1 MWTYTHALPHQSTR
15 YANMSLTQCKL
26 CVAGARPPLRIHRV
40 YTIYVHCVPLALRPT
55 KPPRPIQCGTD
66 MQLHAIP
73 HLLDRPPNCLR
84 TQCKLSMAGS
94 RLSQR
99 AHWVCAVYARCSHAY
114 HLIST
119 PIWPRRRASGHRSGH
134 VASAAAE
141 CSSSARVHG
150 GTRATSICR

>member
-1 MWTYTHALPHQSTR
+1 MWTYTHALSHQSTR

-26 CVAGARPPLRIHRV
+26 CVADARPPVRIHRV

-55 KPPRPIQCGTD
+55 KPPRPIQCGAG

-73 HLLDRPPNCLR
+73 HLLDRPPKCLR